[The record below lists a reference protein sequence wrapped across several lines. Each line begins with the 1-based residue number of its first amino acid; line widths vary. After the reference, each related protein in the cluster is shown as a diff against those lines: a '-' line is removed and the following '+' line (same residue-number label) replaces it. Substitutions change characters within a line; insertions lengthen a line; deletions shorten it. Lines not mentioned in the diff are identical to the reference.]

1 MTSAVASLQALRRLG
16 QPIVR
21 TRDAADLLGISAG
34 SATRLLTRLASEGA
48 ISKVG
53 HGLWAISETIDAF
66 VVGSWITQPAP
77 SYVSFYSALR
87 YHGIIQQLP
96 GKTYVASI
104 AKSREVRTAAGIF
117 SVHQVA
123 PAVFGGFLEDRGRR
137 IATPEK
143 AVFDTLYLRRARGGR
158 FRGLT
163 EVELSPH
170 FSIDQLRSYL
180 GRITDPSLR
189 TLVATGI
196 ERFLLDAE

>member
-34 SATRLLTRLASEGA
+34 YATRLLTRLADEGA
-48 ISKVG
+48 ICKVG
-53 HGLWAISETIDAF
+53 HGLWSISEIIDPL
-66 VVGSWITQPAP
+66 VVGSWITLPAP

-87 YHGIIQQLP
+87 FHGIIQQIP
-96 GKTYVASI
+96 GKTFVASI
-104 AKSREVRTAAGIF
+104 AKSREVRSAAGTF

-123 PAVFGGFLEDRGRR
+123 PAVIGGFLEDGGRR

-163 EVELSPH
+163 EVELSPG
-170 FSIDQLRSYL
+170 FSIGQLRSYL
-180 GRITDPSLR
+180 GKIADPSLR

-196 ERFLLDAE
+196 EKLLRDAE